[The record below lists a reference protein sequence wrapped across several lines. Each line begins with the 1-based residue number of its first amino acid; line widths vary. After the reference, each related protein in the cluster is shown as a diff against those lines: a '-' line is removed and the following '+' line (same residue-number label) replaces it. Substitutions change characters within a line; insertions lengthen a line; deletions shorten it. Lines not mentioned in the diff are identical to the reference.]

1 MNLIRMTQFFPL
13 WAIVF
18 SVLAWAQPSLFV
30 PFKSWIV
37 PLLAVVMFGMGLSL
51 HISDFKRALCM
62 PRLIISGVALQYSIM
77 PVAALLISVVL
88 QLDPVITAGMVLVG
102 ASPGGTASNVI
113 CYLARGNVALSITLT
128 AISTLLAIVFTP
140 LLAWLL
146 IDSSIHVPAS
156 QMLLS
161 LINIVILPVGT
172 GVMLNHFAGKTL
184 APLRHVFP
192 LLSVI
197 AIVFI
202 IAIIVGLNQSN
213 FGQLGVSL
221 LLAVVLHNSIG
232 LICGFY
238 ASRVLGYQPGE
249 CRTLA
254 IEVGMQNSG
263 LAVALAIKH
272 FTATAA
278 LPGAIF
284 SIWHNLSGSVLAGF
298 WSKRH
303 D

>member
-1 MNLIRMTQFFPL
+1 MFPF
-13 WAIVF
+13 WAILF
-18 SVLAWAQPSLFV
+18 SLLAWVQPSLFI

-51 HISDFKRALCM
+51 HVSDFKRAMSM
-62 PRLIISGVALQYSIM
+62 PRLIISGVALQYSVM
-77 PVAALLISVVL
+77 PIGALLISMAFN
-88 QLDPVITAGMVLVG
+88 LDPVITAGMVLVG

-113 CYLARGNVALSITLT
+113 CYLARGNVALSISLT
-128 AISTLLAIVFTP
+128 AVSTLLAIVFTP

-146 IDSSIHVPAS
+146 IDSSIHVPAG

-161 LINIVILPVGT
+161 LINIVILPVGI
-172 GVMLNHFAGKTL
+172 GVMLNHFAGRRL
-184 APLRHVFP
+184 APVSHVFP
-192 LLSVI
+192 LISVT
-197 AIVFI
+197 AIVLI
-202 IAIIVGLNQSN
+202 IAIIVGLNQNNLSQA
-213 FGQLGVSL
+213 GLTL
-221 LLAVVLHNSIG
+221 LLAVVLHNGIG

-238 ASRVLGYQPGE
+238 ASRLLGYQPSE

-303 D
+303 

>member
-1 MNLIRMTQFFPL
+1 MFPF

-18 SVLAWAQPSLFV
+18 SLLAWVQPSLFI

-51 HISDFKRALCM
+51 HVSDFKRAMSM
-62 PRLIISGVALQYSIM
+62 PRLIISGVALQYSVM
-77 PVAALLISVVL
+77 PVGALLISMAL
-88 QLDPVITAGMVLVG
+88 NLDPVITTGMVLVG

-113 CYLARGNVALSITLT
+113 CYLARGNVALSISLT
-128 AISTLLAIVFTP
+128 AVSTLLAIVFTP

-146 IDSSIHVPAS
+146 IDSSIHVPAG

-161 LINIVILPVGT
+161 LINIVILPVGI
-172 GVMLNHFAGKTL
+172 GVMLNHFAGRRL
-184 APLRHVFP
+184 APVSHVFP
-192 LLSVI
+192 LISVT
-197 AIVFI
+197 AIVLI
-202 IAIIVGLNQSN
+202 IAIIVGLNQNNLS
-213 FGQLGVSL
+213 QAGVTL
-221 LLAVVLHNSIG
+221 LLAVVLHNGIG

-238 ASRVLGYQPGE
+238 ASRLLGYQPSE

-284 SIWHNLSGSVLAGF
+284 SIWHNLSGSILAAF
-298 WSKRH
+298 WSKRQN
-303 D
+303 

>member
-1 MNLIRMTQFFPL
+1 MNLIRMTQLFPL

-18 SVLAWAQPSLFV
+18 SVLAWVQPSLFV
-30 PFKSWIV
+30 AFKSWIV

-51 HISDFKRALCM
+51 HVSDFKRALRM
-62 PRLIISGVALQYSIM
+62 PRLIISGIALQYSIM
-77 PVAALLISVVL
+77 PIGALMISTAL
-88 QLDPVITAGMVLVG
+88 HLDPVITAGMVLVG

-161 LINIVILPVGT
+161 LINIVILPVGI
-172 GVMLNHFAGKTL
+172 GVMLNHFAGKQL
-184 APLRHVFP
+184 APVSHVFP
-192 LLSVI
+192 LISVT

-213 FGQLGVSL
+213 LSQVGVTL
-221 LLAVVLHNSIG
+221 MLAVVLHNAIG
-232 LICGFY
+232 LICGY
-238 ASRVLGYQPGE
+238 YVSRALGYQPSE

-272 FTATAA
+272 FSATAA

-298 WSKRH
+298 WSKRR